1 MNKNEVIQVVND
13 TEEIK
18 IESSGMDPIIMR
30 LDPQNVSLD
39 AVKDFIAE
47 KIKIPPHEQLL
58 GFKGQDMDIDGKTL
72 TSALLTSKKT
82 PELKVINDRN
92 INIDILHDGKEVKV
106 YIKWSATVQE
116 LMDRLVERGIC
127 DSGATLSLG
136 ENNKDISGVGNRK
149 LFDLGLK
156 NKTKIVVSS
165 RARST
170 HRGFSM
176 SSLSGYV

>member
-39 AVKDFIAE
+39 TVKDFIAE
-47 KIKIPPHEQLL
+47 KLKIPPDEQLL
-58 GFKGQDMDIDGKTL
+58 GFKGQDMDIDDKTL
-72 TSALLTSKKT
+72 TWALLTSKKT
-82 PELKVINDRN
+82 PELKVIKDRN

-106 YIKWSATVQE
+106 DIKWSATVQE

-127 DSGATLSLG
+127 DRGAKLSLD

-149 LFDLGLK
+149 LFDLGLR
-156 NKTKIVVSS
+156 NKTKIVVSN

>member
-1 MNKNEVIQVVND
+1 MIQVVND

-18 IESSGMDPIIMR
+18 IESPGKDPITMS

-47 KIKIPPHEQLL
+47 KIKIQPDEQLL
-58 GFKGQDMDIDGKTL
+58 GFKGQDMDIDDKTL
-72 TSALLTSKKT
+72 TWALLTSKKT
-82 PELKVINDRN
+82 PELKVIKDRD
-92 INIDILHDGKEVKV
+92 INIDIFRHDGSEVKV
-106 YIKWSATVQE
+106 DIKLSATVQE

-127 DSGATLSLG
+127 DSGATLSLD

-156 NKTKIVVSS
+156 NKTKIVVSN

-170 HRGFSM
+170 HRGFNM

>member
-1 MNKNEVIQVVND
+1 MIQVVND

-18 IESSGMDPIIMR
+18 IESPGMDPIIMN

-47 KIKIPPHEQLL
+47 KIKILPDQQLL
-58 GFKGQDMDIDGKTL
+58 SFKGQDMDIDSKTL
-72 TSALLTSKKT
+72 TWALSTSKKT
-82 PELKVINDRN
+82 PELKVIKDRK

-106 YIKWSATVQE
+106 DIKWSATVQE

-127 DSGATLSLG
+127 DSGATLSLDK
-136 ENNKDISGVGNRK
+136 NNKDISGVGNRK
-149 LFDLGLK
+149 LFDVGLK
-156 NKTKIVVSS
+156 NKTKIVVSN

>member
-1 MNKNEVIQVVND
+1 MIQVVND

-18 IESSGMDPIIMR
+18 IESHGKDPIIMR
-30 LDPQNVSLD
+30 VDPQNVSLD

-47 KIKIPPHEQLL
+47 KIKIPPDEQLL
-58 GFKGQDMDIDGKTL
+58 GFKGQDMDIDGETL

-106 YIKWSATVQE
+106 DIKWSATVQE

-127 DSGATLSLG
+127 DSGATLSLY

-156 NKTKIVVSS
+156 NKTKIVVSN